1 MTRALA
7 RTNFN
12 SSRLVRY
19 LADMELAETTAPG
32 HAFAERLG
40 QWLDFNDA
48 LALYAVLNPG
58 AAGLAALPSSGAKSV
73 TRETVNAVFAR
84 VRTDLAH
91 SITQSCSPGGGGR
104 IKLPTPESGAPLE
117 IAAHYEPYRRFYLAH
132 QRDME
137 TKLRPLRATVR
148 EALGKMSPALAK
160 LAALDAAFDEI
171 LFEREGR
178 LLATVPALLEKRFGQ
193 LLQEH
198 QQAIVDSQDVD
209 DPATWMQAGGWLAG
223 FCREL
228 RGVLLAELDLRLQ
241 PTLGLMEAFSNE
253 TTKH

>member
-19 LADMELAETTAPG
+19 LADLGLAETTAPG

-40 QWLDFNDA
+40 LWLDFNDA
-48 LALYAVLNPG
+48 LALYSVLNPG
-58 AAGLAALPSSGAKSV
+58 AAGSALPPSGVDAV
-73 TRETVNAVFAR
+73 ARETLSEVFAR
-84 VRTDLAH
+84 VRTNLAH
-91 SITQSCSPGGGGR
+91 SITQSCSPGGGAR
-104 IKLPTPESGAPLE
+104 IKLPTPEAGAPLE
-117 IAAHYEPYRRFYLAH
+117 IAAHYEPYRRFYLMH
-132 QRDME
+132 QREME
-137 TKLRPLRATVR
+137 TKLRPLRASVR

-193 LLQEH
+193 LFQVH
-198 QQAIVDSQDVD
+198 RQAVGDSPHGD
-209 DPATWMQAGGWLAG
+209 DPATWMQAGGWLAE

-228 RGVLLAELDLRLQ
+228 QGVLLAELDLRLQ